1 MDHRKSAGA
10 NSNRNDR
17 LYVSIFFIT
26 VLPIVTFT
34 SYNIESYSTSL
45 STEDNFRVKKHLEE

>member
-17 LYVSIFFIT
+17 LYVSIFFISSLDNSN
-26 VLPIVTFT
+26 VY
-34 SYNIESYSTSL
+34 YNIESYSTSL

>member
-17 LYVSIFFIT
+17 LYVSIFFIIFVT
-26 VLPIVTFT
+26 IVTFT

-45 STEDNFRVKKHLEE
+45 STEVKKHLEE